1 MPSSSRLEFL
11 RANPS
16 GVNFFLR
23 AVALIALSSVF
34 ALRVSA
40 ANNPVPFVDIVSP
53 VSINPGSTAV
63 TLTVRGTGFVSS
75 STIDWNGKSLSTTF
89 VNSRELTAPVPDAF
103 VAAVGAGSV
112 TVTSAAPGGGKSVA
126 VVVPVAAME
135 ASIVFPST
143 STSFVN
149 VGTQPQGLLAA
160 DFNADGK
167 SDLAV
172 ANKGSNNVSILLSNG
187 DGTFTTK
194 STSSAGTG
202 ANWLAAGDFNEDGKL
217 DLAVANSG
225 STGAGGVSV
234 FLGNGDGT
242 FTLKSSPN
250 TGGGPSSVVAEDFNA
265 DGHLDL
271 AVINETDGT
280 VAILLGAGDGTFSA
294 GNTLTVGTNS
304 QVIVAGDFNEDGG
317 LDLAVS
323 NKSD

>member
-89 VNSRELTAPVPDAF
+89 VN
-103 VAAVGAGSV
+103 
-112 TVTSAAPGGGKSVA
+112 
-126 VVVPVAAME
+126 
-135 ASIVFPST
+135 
-143 STSFVN
+143 
-149 VGTQPQGLLAA
+149 VGTQPQGLLTA

-172 ANKGSNNVSILLSNG
+172 ANKASNNVSILLSNG

-217 DLAVANSG
+217 DLAVAHSG

>member
-1 MPSSSRLEFL
+1 MRSSSRLEFL

-40 ANNPVPFVDIVSP
+40 ANNPAPFVDIVSP
-53 VSINPGSTAV
+53 VSVNPGSTAV

-103 VAAVGAGSV
+103 VAAVGVGSI
-112 TVTSAAPGGGKSVA
+112 TVTSPAPGGGKSIA
-126 VVVPVAAME
+126 VLVPVAAMQ
-135 ASIVFPST
+135 ASTIFPST

-172 ANKGSNNVSILLSNG
+172 ANKEA
-187 DGTFTTK
+187 TT
-194 STSSAGTG
+194 SR
-202 ANWLAAGDFNEDGKL
+202 F
-217 DLAVANSG
+217 
-225 STGAGGVSV
+225 
-234 FLGNGDGT
+234 F
-242 FTLKSSPN
+242 
-250 TGGGPSSVVAEDFNA
+250 
-265 DGHLDL
+265 
-271 AVINETDGT
+271 
-280 VAILLGAGDGTFSA
+280 
-294 GNTLTVGTNS
+294 
-304 QVIVAGDFNEDGG
+304 
-317 LDLAVS
+317 
-323 NKSD
+323 